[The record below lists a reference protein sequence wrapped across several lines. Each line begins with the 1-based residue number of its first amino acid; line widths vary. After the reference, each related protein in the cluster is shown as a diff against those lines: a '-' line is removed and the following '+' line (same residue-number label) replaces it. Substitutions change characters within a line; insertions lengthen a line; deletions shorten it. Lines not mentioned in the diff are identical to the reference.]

1 MREGIYIIDIFPHTG
16 LLKNLK
22 FYPYRPLK
30 PCGDGG
36 IDVKKIRK
44 WAIKVLKSKAFGDLE
59 EILKAIFLFVKYLVG
74 TYQVQIIAG
83 CVDTMDILGGVNR
96 IDNIRLLII

>member
-1 MREGIYIIDIFPHTG
+1 MYSYPIDNT
-16 LLKNLK
+16 
-22 FYPYRPLK
+22 
-30 PCGDGG
+30 CGDGG

-44 WAIKVLKSKAFGDLE
+44 WAIKVLKSKAFGALE